1 MIDITK
7 DERRALATA
16 MIALEDMAMV
26 LEGQAPSQI
35 GIDPTEPGARDAA
48 ERLRRA
54 ARTLDVLRER
64 PRRDP
69 LSGRLWEPN

>member
-1 MIDITK
+1 MIDIT
-7 DERRALATA
+7 DNEQRALATA

-26 LEGQAPSQI
+26 LEGQVLGQI
-35 GIDPTEPGARDAA
+35 GIDPSEPGARDAA

-64 PRRDP
+64 ERRDRVT
-69 LSGRLWEPN
+69 GHWWGPN

>member
-1 MIDITK
+1 MIDITA
-7 DERRALATA
+7 DEQRALATA

-26 LEGQAPSQI
+26 LEGQAPGQI

-64 PRRDP
+64 QRRDRAA
-69 LSGRLWEPN
+69 GRLWGPN

>member
-1 MIDITK
+1 MIDITD
-7 DERRALATA
+7 DEQRALATA

-26 LEGQAPSQI
+26 LEGQAPGQI

-54 ARTLDVLRER
+54 ARMLDVLRER
-64 PRRDP
+64 ERRD
-69 LSGRLWEPN
+69 RLTGHWWGPN

>member
-1 MIDITK
+1 MIDIT
-7 DERRALATA
+7 DNEQRALATA

-26 LEGQAPSQI
+26 LEGQAPGQI

-64 PRRDP
+64 QRRDRAA
-69 LSGRLWEPN
+69 GHWWGPN